1 MDGNVI
7 ALQNEAKN
15 QAMDGAVEK
24 AISLRLTANQ
34 DGATENNVMKTS
46 FATLSSQPAG
56 ASAENSVNESFYWV
70 LTATLMLF
78 VFALL
83 VFLRRIRKLR
93 QSAYVDEEDEFN
105 EDVVT
110 DWPST
115 AR

>member
-24 AISLRLTANQ
+24 ATSLKLTADQ
-34 DGATENNVMKTS
+34 DGATENNIMKTS
-46 FATLSSQPAG
+46 FATLNSQPVG
-56 ASAENSVNESFYWV
+56 ASAENSVNESFYWI
-70 LTATLMLF
+70 LIATLMLF

-83 VFLRRIRKLR
+83 VVLRRIRKLR
-93 QSAYVDEEDEFN
+93 QSDYLEEEDEFN